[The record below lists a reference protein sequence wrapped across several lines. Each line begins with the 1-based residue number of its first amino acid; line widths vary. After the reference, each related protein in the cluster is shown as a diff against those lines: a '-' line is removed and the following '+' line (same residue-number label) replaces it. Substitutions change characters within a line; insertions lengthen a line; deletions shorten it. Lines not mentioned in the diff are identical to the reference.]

1 MLEIKL
7 ASRSGST
14 HRRFVGVVKEYME
27 IVGINAEEAGNRVK
41 WSQMMNCGDT
51 RREQPKE
58 DHQKLHA
65 CIILVS

>member
-14 HRRFVGVVKEYME
+14 HRRFEYVE

-65 CIILVS
+65 WVILVS

>member
-1 MLEIKL
+1 MVNLEEMLEIKL

-51 RREQPKE
+51 
-58 DHQKLHA
+58 
-65 CIILVS
+65 